1 MRDHARGLAMTLR
14 YGTFPTP
21 LGPMVAVVDEAGALT
36 HLDFL
41 EDAADAPAWVARH
54 ARGAPVR
61 PGKGATASIAR
72 IMDGYFAGE
81 RRDFEDVPLAAR
93 GTAFQK
99 SVWDELVRI
108 PYGTTISY
116 GELACRIGRPSASRA
131 VGRANGTNPI
141 AVVVPCHRVIGSTGD
156 LTGYAG
162 GLAIKAALLALEGAL
177 PEPRPPALPMLPLPG
192 LV

>member
-1 MRDHARGLAMTLR
+1 MLR
-14 YGTFPTP
+14 YGTFETP
-21 LGPMVAVVDEAGALT
+21 LGPMVAVVDGAGALT

-41 EDAADAPAWVARH
+41 EDVADAEAWLARN
-54 ARGAPVR
+54 ARGAKLR
-61 PGKGATASIAR
+61 RGRGAIGPIAAA
-72 IMDGYFAGE
+72 MDEYFTGH
-81 RRDFEDVPLAAR
+81 RHDFADVALAAR
-93 GTAFQK
+93 GTPFQK
-99 SVWDELVRI
+99 QVWDELCRI

-116 GELACRIGRPSASRA
+116 GELAVRIGRPSASRA

-177 PEPRPPALPMLPLPG
+177 PEPRGGIVPTLPMPG